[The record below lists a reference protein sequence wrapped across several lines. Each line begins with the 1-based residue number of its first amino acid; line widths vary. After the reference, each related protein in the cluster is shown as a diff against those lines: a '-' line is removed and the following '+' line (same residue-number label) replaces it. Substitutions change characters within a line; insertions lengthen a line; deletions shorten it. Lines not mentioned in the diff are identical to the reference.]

1 MFSVLLAKCL
11 LFSARRYVMQVH
23 KPVNYTTE
31 NNYIS
36 NNRKFC
42 CIISVRLLKSKK
54 EPQTM
59 EFAGETMK
67 FIAQN
72 FK

>member
-1 MFSVLLAKCL
+1 
-11 LFSARRYVMQVH
+11 MQVH